1 MVTYSAKAT
10 TPPLVERKDPADV
23 LDYEWDWSDWLE
35 TSETIV
41 TATWTVPTGITQT
54 DTDVGSTTATVW
66 LSGGTAGTTY
76 EVACKVL
83 TSMDRTAERSCR
95 ILVENR

>member
-1 MVTYSAKAT
+1 MATYSAKAT
-10 TPPLVERKDPADV
+10 VPPYVERKDPSDI

-41 TATWTVPTGITQT
+41 SASWTVPTGITQT
-54 DTDVGSTTATVW
+54 DTDVGSTTATLW

-76 EVACKVL
+76 EVACKIV

-95 ILVENR
+95 ILVEDR